1 MIRVITQRKG
11 ADAARFAAR
20 LVRYGQ
26 GRRAGPDRARVRS
39 IVRGV
44 REKGDAALYRYEK
57 RFGGL
62 SDGGVPLRLSE
73 QEIRSAYGMVSRPQ
87 RAAIRE
93 AAARLAALERRT
105 MRTLKGKVET
115 VHGRPPGGA
124 TVSRRFAPID
134 SVGCYIPGG
143 LARYPS
149 SAVMSIVPAAVAGVP
164 RIVAVSPV
172 SSCPPPAPAPAS
184 APASSTLSHG
194 GAPAAGRMIDPLTV
208 VAADMCGATEIYR
221 VGGAQ
226 AVAAL
231 AYGTESIPRV
241 GKIVGPGG
249 AYVAAAKSLVSP
261 DVGIDMLAGPTELG
275 ILADADAPPRLVA
288 LDLASQAEHSED
300 TQCYLITDSAALARR
315 VNDILDDLVPGLE
328 RGPIISKSLSRNG
341 FVAVVRSM
349 EDGAAVAHALAPE
362 HLEIMMSKGAA
373 RAESSVTSP
382 GLVLVGRN
390 SPSAASDYLLGS
402 NHVLPTN
409 RTGAVRGSLSV
420 LDYLKVHTTVRSTRG
435 ALRGIDGMMR
445 ELAHAEG
452 LVNHYEAVRGRLKR
466 EGAGAG
472 RRRRHT

>member
-11 ADAARFAAR
+11 AGPEGFAAR
-20 LVRYGQ
+20 LARDAQ
-26 GRRAGPDRARVRS
+26 GRRAEPDRARVRS

-44 REKGDAALYRYEK
+44 RGGGDAALYRYEK

-62 SDGGVPLRLSE
+62 SDGNAPLRLSE
-73 QEIRSAYGMVSRPQ
+73 SEIRSAYRTVSKPQ

-105 MRTLKGKVET
+105 MRKLKGKVET
-115 VHGRPPGGA
+115 VHGRPPASA

-172 SSCPPPAPAPAS
+172 SSRPPPASASAPAPAPA
-184 APASSTLSHG
+184 PSHG
-194 GAPAAGRMIDPLTV
+194 GAPAAGRTIDPLTV

-221 VGGAQ
+221 IGGAQ

-241 GKIVGPGG
+241 DKIVGPGG
-249 AYVAAAKSLVSP
+249 AYVTAAKSLVSP

-288 LDLASQAEHSED
+288 LDLVSQAEHSED
-300 TQCYLITDSAALARR
+300 TQCYLITDSAVLARR
-315 VNDILDDLVPGLE
+315 VNDVLDDLVPGLE
-328 RGPIISKSLSRNG
+328 RGPLISKSLSRNG
-341 FVAVVRSM
+341 FIAVARSM

-373 RAESSVTSP
+373 RAESTVTSP

-409 RTGAVRGSLSV
+409 RAGTVRGSLSV

-452 LVNHYEAVRGRLKR
+452 LVNHYEAVRGRLR
-466 EGAGAG
+466 RGGAGA
-472 RRRRHT
+472 RRRRRRA

>member
-11 ADAARFAAR
+11 ANPAGFAAR
-20 LVRYGQ
+20 LVRDGQ
-26 GRRAGPDRARVRS
+26 KRRAGPDLARVRS
-39 IVRGV
+39 IVRSV
-44 REKGDAALYRYEK
+44 REGGDAALYRYEK

-62 SDGGVPLRLSE
+62 SDGSVPLRLSE
-73 QEIRSAYGMVSRPQ
+73 SEIRSAYGMVSKPQ
-87 RAAIRE
+87 HAAIRE

-105 MRTLKGKVET
+105 MRKLKGKVET
-115 VHGRPPGGA
+115 VHGRPPASA

-149 SAVMSIVPAAVAGVP
+149 SAVMSIVPAAVAGVQ

-172 SSCPPPAPAPAS
+172 SSFPSPPSDSAS
-184 APASSTLSHG
+184 DSTPPHG
-194 GAPAAGRMIDPLTV
+194 GASAAGRMIDPLTV

-221 VGGAQ
+221 TGGAQ

-241 GKIVGPGG
+241 DKIVGPGG
-249 AYVAAAKSLVSP
+249 AYVTAAKSLVSA

-288 LDLASQAEHSED
+288 LDLVSQAEHSED

-315 VNDILDDLVPGLE
+315 VNDILDDLVPGLG
-328 RGPIISKSLSRNG
+328 RGPLISKSLSRNG
-341 FVAVVRSM
+341 FIAVVRSM

-382 GLVLVGRN
+382 GMVLVGRN

-420 LDYLKVHTTVRSTRG
+420 LDYLKVHTTVRSTSG

-445 ELAHAEG
+445 ELTHAEG

-466 EGAGAG
+466 KGAGA
-472 RRRRHT
+472 RRRHA

>member
-11 ADAARFAAR
+11 ADPAGFAAR
-20 LVRYGQ
+20 LARDGK
-26 GRRAGPDRARVRS
+26 GRRAGPDLARVRS
-39 IVRGV
+39 IVRSV
-44 REKGDAALYRYEK
+44 REGGDAALYRYER

-62 SDGGVPLRLSE
+62 SDGSVPLRLSE
-73 QEIRSAYGMVSRPQ
+73 PEIRSAYRMVSKPQ
-87 RAAIRE
+87 HAAIRE

-105 MRTLKGKVET
+105 MRTLKGKVEK
-115 VHGRPPGGA
+115 VHGRPPASA

-172 SSCPPPAPAPAS
+172 SSFPPPSDSAS
-184 APASSTLSHG
+184 VSTPPHG
-194 GAPAAGRMIDPLTV
+194 GAPAAGRTIDPLTV

-221 VGGAQ
+221 AGGAQ

-241 GKIVGPGG
+241 DKIVGPGG
-249 AYVAAAKSLVSP
+249 AYVTAAKSLVSA

-288 LDLASQAEHSED
+288 LDLVSQAEHSED
-300 TQCYLITDSAALARR
+300 TQCYLITDSAVLARR
-315 VNDILDDLVPGLE
+315 VNDILDDLVPGLG
-328 RGPIISKSLSRNG
+328 RGPLISKSLSRNG
-341 FVAVVRSM
+341 FIAVVRSM

-445 ELAHAEG
+445 ELTHAEG

-466 EGAGAG
+466 KGAWAG
-472 RRRRHT
+472 RRRRRA

>member
-1 MIRVITQRKG
+1 LIRVITQRKG
-11 ADAARFAAR
+11 AGPAGFAAR
-20 LVRYGQ
+20 LARDGK
-26 GRRAGPDRARVRS
+26 GRRAEPDLARVRS
-39 IVRGV
+39 IVRSV
-44 REKGDAALYRYEK
+44 REGGDAALYRYER

-62 SDGGVPLRLSE
+62 SDGSVPLRLSE
-73 QEIRSAYGMVSRPQ
+73 SEIRSAYRMVSKPQ
-87 RAAIRE
+87 HAAIRE

-105 MRTLKGKVET
+105 MRTLKGKVEK
-115 VHGRPPGGA
+115 VHGRPPASA

-172 SSCPPPAPAPAS
+172 SSFPPPSDSAS
-184 APASSTLSHG
+184 DSTPPHG
-194 GAPAAGRMIDPLTV
+194 GAPAAGRTIDPLTV

-221 VGGAQ
+221 AGGAQ

-241 GKIVGPGG
+241 DKIVGPGG
-249 AYVAAAKSLVSP
+249 AYVTAAKSLVSA

-288 LDLASQAEHSED
+288 LDLVSQAEHSED
-300 TQCYLITDSAALARR
+300 TQCYLITDSAVLARR
-315 VNDILDDLVPGLE
+315 VNDILDDLVPGLG
-328 RGPIISKSLSRNG
+328 RGPLISKSLSRNG
-341 FVAVVRSM
+341 FIAVVRSM

-445 ELAHAEG
+445 ELTHAEG

-466 EGAGAG
+466 KGAGAG
-472 RRRRHT
+472 RRRRHA

>member
-11 ADAARFAAR
+11 ADPAGFAAR
-20 LVRYGQ
+20 LVRDGHR
-26 GRRAGPDRARVRS
+26 RRAVPDRARVSS
-39 IVRGV
+39 IVRRV
-44 REKGDAALYRYEK
+44 REGGDAALYRYEK
-57 RFGGL
+57 KFGGL
-62 SDGGVPLRLSE
+62 SDDSVPLRLSE
-73 QEIRSAYGMVSRPQ
+73 SEIRSAYGMVSKPQ
-87 RAAIRE
+87 HAAIKE

-105 MRTLKGKVET
+105 MKIFKGKVET
-115 VHGRPPGGA
+115 VHGRPPAGA
-124 TVSRRFAPID
+124 TISRRFAPID

-172 SSCPPPAPAPAS
+172 SSRLPPPHPDAP
-184 APASSTLSHG
+184 STPTSG
-194 GAPAAGRMIDPLTV
+194 GVPAAGRMIDPLTV

-221 VGGAQ
+221 TGGAQ

-241 GKIVGPGG
+241 DKIVGPGG
-249 AYVAAAKSLVSP
+249 AYVTAAKSLVSP

-288 LDLASQAEHSED
+288 LDLVSQAEHSED

-328 RGPIISKSLSRNG
+328 RGPLISKSLSRNG
-341 FVAVVRSM
+341 FIAVVKSM

-452 LVNHYEAVRGRLKR
+452 LVNHYEAVRGRLERK
-466 EGAGAG
+466 GAGTR
-472 RRRRHT
+472 RRRRHA

>member
-11 ADAARFAAR
+11 AGPEGFAAR
-20 LVRYGQ
+20 LVRDAQ

-44 REKGDAALYRYEK
+44 REGGDAALYRYEK

-62 SDGGVPLRLSE
+62 SDGSVPLRLSE
-73 QEIRSAYGMVSRPQ
+73 PEIKAAYGMVSKPQ

-105 MRTLKGKVET
+105 MRKLKGRIET
-115 VHGRPPGGA
+115 VHGRPPASA

-172 SSCPPPAPAPAS
+172 SPCPPPLAASSAS
-184 APASSTLSHG
+184 ASASASSSTPPHG

-221 VGGAQ
+221 TGGAQ

-241 GKIVGPGG
+241 DKIVGPGG
-249 AYVAAAKSLVSP
+249 AYVTAAKSLVSA

-288 LDLASQAEHSED
+288 LDLVSQAEHSED
-300 TQCYLITDSAALARR
+300 TQCYLITDSAILARR

-328 RGPIISKSLSRNG
+328 RGPLISKSLSRNG
-341 FVAVVRSM
+341 FIAVVRSM
-349 EDGAAVAHALAPE
+349 EDGAAVARALAPE

-409 RTGAVRGSLSV
+409 RTGTVRGSLSV

-452 LVNHYEAVRGRLKR
+452 LVNHYEAVRGRLK
-466 EGAGAG
+466 GAGA
-472 RRRRHT
+472 RRRRA

>member
-11 ADAARFAAR
+11 ADPAGFAAR
-20 LVRYGQ
+20 LARDGK
-26 GRRAGPDRARVRS
+26 GRRAGPDLARVRS
-39 IVRGV
+39 IVRSV
-44 REKGDAALYRYEK
+44 REGGDAALYRHER

-62 SDGGVPLRLSE
+62 SDGSVPLRLSE
-73 QEIRSAYGMVSRPQ
+73 SEIRSAYGMVSKPQ
-87 RAAIRE
+87 HAAIRE

-105 MRTLKGKVET
+105 MRTLKKVET
-115 VHGRPPGGA
+115 VHGRPPASA

-164 RIVAVSPV
+164 RIVAVSPM
-172 SSCPPPAPAPAS
+172 SSFPPPPSDSAS
-184 APASSTLSHG
+184 DPTPPHG
-194 GAPAAGRMIDPLTV
+194 GAPAAAGRMIDPLTV

-221 VGGAQ
+221 AGGAQ

-241 GKIVGPGG
+241 DKIVGPGG
-249 AYVAAAKSLVSP
+249 AYVTAAKSLVSA

-288 LDLASQAEHSED
+288 LDLVSQAEHSED

-315 VNDILDDLVPGLE
+315 VNGILDGLVPGLE
-328 RGPIISKSLSRNG
+328 RGPLISKSLSRNG
-341 FVAVVRSM
+341 FIAVVRSM

-373 RAESSVTSP
+373 RAESVVTSP

-445 ELAHAEG
+445 ELTHAEG

-466 EGAGAG
+466 EGAGAR
-472 RRRRHT
+472 RRRRHA

>member
-11 ADAARFAAR
+11 ADPAGFAAR
-20 LVRYGQ
+20 LARDGQ
-26 GRRAGPDRARVRS
+26 RRRAGPDLARVRS
-39 IVRGV
+39 IVRSV
-44 REKGDAALYRYEK
+44 REGGDAALYRYER
-57 RFGGL
+57 RFCGL
-62 SDGGVPLRLSE
+62 SDGSVPLRLSE
-73 QEIRSAYGMVSRPQ
+73 SEIRSAYGMVSKPQ
-87 RAAIRE
+87 HAAVRE

-115 VHGRPPGGA
+115 VHGRPPASA

-172 SSCPPPAPAPAS
+172 SSFPPPS
-184 APASSTLSHG
+184 GSFSDSTPPHG
-194 GAPAAGRMIDPLTV
+194 GAPAAGRTIDPLTV

-221 VGGAQ
+221 AGGAQ

-241 GKIVGPGG
+241 DKIVGPGG
-249 AYVAAAKSLVSP
+249 AYVTAAKSLVSA

-288 LDLASQAEHSED
+288 LDLVSQAEHSED
-300 TQCYLITDSAALARR
+300 TQCYLITDSAVLARR
-315 VNDILDDLVPGLE
+315 VNDILDDLVPGLG
-328 RGPIISKSLSRNG
+328 RGPLISKSLSRNG
-341 FVAVVRSM
+341 FIAVVRSM

-445 ELAHAEG
+445 ELTHAEG

-466 EGAGAG
+466 KGAGAG
-472 RRRRHT
+472 HRRRHA

>member
-11 ADAARFAAR
+11 ADAAGFAAR
-20 LVRYGQ
+20 LARDGRR
-26 GRRAGPDRARVRS
+26 RRAGPDLARVRS

-62 SDGGVPLRLSE
+62 SDGAVPLRLSE
-73 QEIRSAYGMVSRPQ
+73 QEIRSAYGMVSKPQ

-124 TVSRRFAPID
+124 TVSRRFVPID

-164 RIVAVSPV
+164 RIVAVSPA
-172 SSCPPPAPAPAS
+172 SSRPPPAPASSAS
-184 APASSTLSHG
+184 D

-241 GKIVGPGG
+241 DKIVGPGG
-249 AYVAAAKSLVSP
+249 AYVTAAKSLVSP
-261 DVGIDMLAGPTELG
+261 DVGVDMLAGPTELG

-288 LDLASQAEHSED
+288 LDLVSQAEHSED
-300 TQCYLITDSAALARR
+300 TQCYLITDSAALARS
-315 VNDILDDLVPGLE
+315 VDGILDDLVPGLE

-341 FVAVVRSM
+341 FIAVVRSM

-409 RTGAVRGSLSV
+409 RTGTVRGSLSV

>member
-11 ADAARFAAR
+11 TDPSGFAAR
-20 LVRYGQ
+20 LVRDGQ
-26 GRRAGPDRARVRS
+26 RRRAGPDLARVRS
-39 IVRGV
+39 IVRSV
-44 REKGDAALYRYEK
+44 RERGDAALYRHEK

-62 SDGGVPLRLSE
+62 SDGSVPLRLSE
-73 QEIRSAYGMVSRPQ
+73 SEIRSAYRMVSRPQ
-87 RAAIRE
+87 HAAIRE

-105 MRTLKGKVET
+105 MRRLKGKVET
-115 VHGRPPGGA
+115 VHGRPPASA

-172 SSCPPPAPAPAS
+172 SSFPPPSAS
-184 APASSTLSHG
+184 ASSSDPDSSTSPHG

-221 VGGAQ
+221 TGGAQ

-241 GKIVGPGG
+241 DKIVGPGG
-249 AYVAAAKSLVSP
+249 AYVTAAKSLVSA

-288 LDLASQAEHSED
+288 LDLVSQAEHSED

-315 VNDILDDLVPGLE
+315 VNDVLDGLVPGLE
-328 RGPIISKSLSRNG
+328 RGPLISKSLSRNG
-341 FVAVVRSM
+341 FIAVVRSM

-435 ALRGIDGMMR
+435 ALSGIDGMMR
-445 ELAHAEG
+445 ELTHAEG

-466 EGAGAG
+466 KGAGAG
-472 RRRRHT
+472 RRHA

>member
-1 MIRVITQRKG
+1 MIRVITQRRG
-11 ADAARFAAR
+11 ADPAGFAAR
-20 LVRYGQ
+20 LVRDGQ
-26 GRRAGPDRARVRS
+26 GRRAGPDLARVRS
-39 IVRGV
+39 IVRSV
-44 REKGDAALYRYEK
+44 REGGDAALYRHER

-62 SDGGVPLRLSE
+62 SDGSVPLRLSE
-73 QEIRSAYGMVSRPQ
+73 SEIRSAYGMVPKPQ
-87 RAAIRE
+87 HAAIRE

-105 MRTLKGKVET
+105 MRKLKGKVET
-115 VHGRPPGGA
+115 VHGRPPASA

-172 SSCPPPAPAPAS
+172 SSFPPPS
-184 APASSTLSHG
+184 DSDSTPTHG

-221 VGGAQ
+221 AGGAQ

-241 GKIVGPGG
+241 EKIVGPGG
-249 AYVAAAKSLVSP
+249 AYVTAAKSLVSA
-261 DVGIDMLAGPTELG
+261 DAGIDMLAGPTELG

-288 LDLASQAEHSED
+288 LDLVSQAEHSED

-315 VNDILDDLVPGLE
+315 VNGILDDLVPGLE
-328 RGPIISKSLSRNG
+328 RGPLISKSLSRNG
-341 FVAVVRSM
+341 FIAVVRSM

-445 ELAHAEG
+445 ELTHAEG
-452 LVNHYEAVRGRLKR
+452 LVNHYEAVRGRLKPK
-466 EGAGAG
+466 GAGAG
-472 RRRRHT
+472 RRRRRRRA